1 MLLGSWHCDAQMQ
14 QEHRTLVKAY
24 VGWDMGAFDD
34 WLFNS
39 PTWRNFPKVRQQLLD
54 QRMQLARDC
63 SDSSLQAVLLREKL
77 LGHFAQFKR
86 LANRCKNCTT
96 EVKSTFAVSSL
107 QLQQLSTKLS
117 PVEVARI
124 QRQWLHML
132 GMGQKYGALT
142 LLAKQYGVSSATIKK
157 VLQTP

>member
-1 MLLGSWHCDAQMQ
+1 MQ

-63 SDSSLQAVLLREKL
+63 SDSSLQAVLLCEKL
-77 LGHFAQFKR
+77 LAHFAQFKR
-86 LANRCKNCTT
+86 LTGGCKNCTN
-96 EVKSTFAVSSL
+96 EVKSTFAVPSL
-107 QLQQLSTKLS
+107 KMHHVSTKLS

-157 VLQTP
+157 VLQAA